1 MQDGPGA
8 AEQPGGCCG
17 AQAPK
22 PHLGKVFPSV
32 LSGQG
37 LALCCYG
44 CSGSAGLGVP
54 PALPLEGMAQNRPE
68 HFMTILQYVF
78 SPWPGRSQAV
88 PAWDAGALST
98 HLRDKDSCWPWGQ
111 RPALKEAQCPAV

>member
-1 MQDGPGA
+1 MLSGGGDCCELSLPLHWLQLIKTSQEFATAVPRIMKAAFVPGVTAAPLTSMCGPGA

-37 LALCCYG
+37 LALCC
-44 CSGSAGLGVP
+44 
-54 PALPLEGMAQNRPE
+54 
-68 HFMTILQYVF
+68 
-78 SPWPGRSQAV
+78 
-88 PAWDAGALST
+88 LS
-98 HLRDKDSCWPWGQ
+98 
-111 RPALKEAQCPAV
+111 